1 MQAINKGSKR
11 MSSSIAGRCLCG
23 AVSYDCIGEQIIGGH
38 CHCVDC
44 QKSSGTGRSSH
55 MGVPR
60 QAVTISGETTVY
72 TAPTDTGNTVSR
84 HFCPTGGTPVF
95 STNYALADM
104 VFLWASCLDDLENF
118 QPGVVV

>member
-1 MQAINKGSKR
+1 MQFMNKGSKR
-11 MSSSIAGRCLCG
+11 MSSSITGRRLCG
-23 AVSYDCIGEQIIGGH
+23 AVPYDC
-38 CHCVDC
+38 
-44 QKSSGTGRSSH
+44 
-55 MGVPR
+55 
-60 QAVTISGETTVY
+60 SGETTVY

-84 HFCPTGGTPVF
+84 HFVQPAGSPVF